1 MFDVRTLAVST
12 VRVCRRNY
20 YGYAL
25 FFYHTIN
32 NWAGQRVHLPNR
44 TLSFTPHHTAFNAS
58 GIAVLPILLGA

>member
-1 MFDVRTLAVST
+1 MRMCSLRLLWVVLAP
-12 VRVCRRNY
+12 RRNY

-58 GIAVLPILLGA
+58 GIAVLPILLGT